1 MQDTALGSVFLEY
14 KGLTRC
20 VCVCGGGYPCGKEVE
35 CNLNIYTQS

>member
-20 VCVCGGGYPCGKEVE
+20 VGGGGYPCGKEVE

>member
-20 VCVCGGGYPCGKEVE
+20 VCGGGGYPCGKEVE